1 MLTAL
6 GKNINKTA
14 FNKNLQASKQ
24 QQIKGQTNK
33 FKKAKTVIKEH
44 K

>member
-6 GKNINKTA
+6 GKNIKKA
-14 FNKNLQASKQ
+14 EFNKNLQASTQ

-33 FKKAKTVIKEH
+33 LKTKTVIKGH